1 MNSQNFVTRP
11 FSFVLSSILWQCKI
25 WLSGLLQILWNYC
38 KNIRIIADPVSSL
51 PSPCKRALAFT
62 GVDFEFTNTHNI
74 DEDIVFIDTPNPST
88 FFLFFPGIKISHF
101 WPLSYEWS
109 IQQFLHETWNE
120 IEFGQK
126 CILSIKTFKL
136 KWSMTHR
143 VLLQISPPVVK
154 TDLVGRRD
162 STIWRC
168 YFYWR
173 LTGIEIFSDLC
184 FFLKILNWFGRLS
197 TCKLKLKCPVFFWVS
212 FIQFF
217 VNIHFLVES
226 VPILLSIFA
235 KQILPN
241 NVMIDFWSWLWFSW
255 LVGKHSWCNG
265 QLVEKISSYL
275 SNFLVFW
282 IYMYLVFLSLSSW
295 LVSKHIWCDERPV
308 VVACKQTVNRLRY
321 CTVLYGFV
329 L

>member
-1 MNSQNFVTRP
+1 MKYDTQGVITNFTPCCKDGFGRTEG
-11 FSFVLSSILWQCKI
+11 FDHLTLLLLLAIDWDRNLFRFV
-25 WLSGLLQILWNYC
+25 
-38 KNIRIIADPVSSL
+38 
-51 PSPCKRALAFT
+51 
-62 GVDFEFTNTHNI
+62 
-74 DEDIVFIDTPNPST
+74 
-88 FFLFFPGIKISHF
+88 
-101 WPLSYEWS
+101 
-109 IQQFLHETWNE
+109 
-120 IEFGQK
+120 
-126 CILSIKTFKL
+126 
-136 KWSMTHR
+136 
-143 VLLQISPPVVK
+143 
-154 TDLVGRRD
+154 
-162 STIWRC
+162 
-168 YFYWR
+168 
-173 LTGIEIFSDLC
+173 
-184 FFLKILNWFGRLS
+184 FFLKILNWFERLS
-197 TCKLKLKCPVFFWVS
+197 TCNIKLNCPVFFWVS
-212 FIQFF
+212 FINFF
-217 VNIHFLVES
+217 VNILVES

-265 QLVEKISSYL
+265 QLVEKISSYF

>member
-1 MNSQNFVTRP
+1 MSPSNLQRVKSCYTWLLLLLTGGDNTNTPEKSTNTVTARPKHIKDTAIPRGIIVNSENQSHNHDCKNILNSQNFVTHP

-173 LTGIEIFSDLC
+173 LTGREIFSDLC
-184 FFLKILNWFGRLS
+184 FFSKF
-197 TCKLKLKCPVFFWVS
+197 
-212 FIQFF
+212 
-217 VNIHFLVES
+217 
-226 VPILLSIFA
+226 SID
-235 KQILPN
+235 LE
-241 NVMIDFWSWLWFSW
+241 
-255 LVGKHSWCNG
+255 G
-265 QLVEKISSYL
+265 Y
-275 SNFLVFW
+275 
-282 IYMYLVFLSLSSW
+282 
-295 LVSKHIWCDERPV
+295 HI
-308 VVACKQTVNRLRY
+308 NM
-321 CTVLYGFV
+321 
-329 L
+329 